1 MTRSAEKWL
10 RPVALCMVTALCGC
24 MTIEVPSTPTT
35 RRPAPEAASAVAAP
49 CASSRPVQTTQ
60 GEPSREEREVGRMLE
75 QDPGQERDRI
85 VYNPVL
91 ARVAR
96 QRAQDMAAR
105 NYFNHTDPDGLGA
118 NTHVTR
124 AGYRLPDNYDRSPAG
139 NNIESIGGGYQSPW
153 EAWQG
158 LVNSKDHRTHLLG
171 LQAFYREQSEYGVG
185 YARAPDSE
193 FEHYWVVLIAKP
205 AC

>member
-1 MTRSAEKWL
+1 MMRCAEKWL
-10 RPVALCMVTALCGC
+10 RPVALGMVAALCGC
-24 MTIEVPSTPTT
+24 MMIVVPSAPTT
-35 RRPAPEAASAVAAP
+35 RAPAPEAASAGAAP
-49 CASSRPVQTTQ
+49 CSSTRAVQATQ
-60 GEPSREEREVGRMLE
+60 GQPSREEREFGRMLE
-75 QDPGQERDRI
+75 QDPGQQRDRI

-91 ARVAR
+91 AQVAR
-96 QRAQDMAAR
+96 QRAQDLAVR
-105 NYFNHTDPDGLGA
+105 NYFSHTDPDGLGP

-139 NNIESIGGGYQSPW
+139 NNIESIGAGYQSAF

-185 YARAPDSE
+185 YARAPDSD

>member
-1 MTRSAEKWL
+1 MTRGAERWL
-10 RPVALCMVTALCGC
+10 RPIALGMVTALGGC
-24 MTIEVPSTPTT
+24 MMIVVPSATTT
-35 RRPAPEAASAVAAP
+35 RPVPEAASAVAAP
-49 CASSRPVQTTQ
+49 CSSTRAGQTTQ
-60 GEPSREEREVGRMLE
+60 GQPSREEREFGRMLE
-75 QDPGQERDRI
+75 QDPGQQRDRI

-91 ARVAR
+91 AQVAR

-105 NYFNHTDPDGLGA
+105 NYFNHTDPDGLGV

-124 AGYRLPDNYDRSPAG
+124 AGYRLPGSYDRSPAG

-158 LVNSKDHRTHLLG
+158 LSNSKDHRPHLLG
-171 LQAFYREQSEYGVG
+171 LQAFYHEQSEYGVG
-185 YARAPDSE
+185 YARAPGTE

>member
-10 RPVALCMVTALCGC
+10 RPIALGMATALCGC
-24 MTIEVPSTPTT
+24 MTVVPSAPTT
-35 RRPAPEAASAVAAP
+35 GGPAPEAASAVAAP
-49 CASSRPVQTTQ
+49 CSSARAVQTTQ
-60 GEPSREEREVGRMLE
+60 GQPTREEREFGRLLE
-75 QDPGQERDRI
+75 DDPGQQRDRI
-85 VYNPVL
+85 VYNPIL
-91 ARVAR
+91 AQVAR
-96 QRAQDMAAR
+96 QRAQDLAAR
-105 NYFNHTDPDGLGA
+105 NYFSHTDPDGLGP
-118 NTHVTR
+118 NTHATR

-139 NNIESIGGGYQSPW
+139 NNIESIGAGYQSAW

-158 LVNSKDHRTHLLG
+158 LRNSKDHRTHMLG

-205 AC
+205 GC